1 MKKYKVYLTT
11 GNIIEVEGNVVERGT
26 NHCIFYA
33 AERVVAMFIYENI
46 CGWCIVEEFE

>member
-1 MKKYKVYLTT
+1 MRKYEVYLTT

-46 CGWCIVEEFE
+46 CGWREVEVYD

>member
-1 MKKYKVYLTT
+1 MRKYEIYLTT
-11 GNIIEVEGNVVERGT
+11 GDTIELEANVVERAT

-46 CGWCIVEEFE
+46 CGWCIVEEFD